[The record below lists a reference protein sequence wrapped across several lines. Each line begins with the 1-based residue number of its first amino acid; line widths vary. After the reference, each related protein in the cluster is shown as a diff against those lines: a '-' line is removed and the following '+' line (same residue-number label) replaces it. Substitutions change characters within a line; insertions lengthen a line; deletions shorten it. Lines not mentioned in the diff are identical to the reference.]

1 MAPLLRDRSQAQAE
15 RVMEREYEQL
25 RRPTVTALR
34 ARLAGQ
40 RIRFDDADLDA
51 FYNQAWHGLYE
62 QLVRGE
68 QVENHAGF
76 LVQAAYR
83 RSIDELRRQHPDRQ
97 AADVDP
103 DLTPQDVD
111 LAQTLDD
118 RRRLTGLMEGMR
130 DRLSERECQAA
141 ALCYLHGYSRPEAA
155 EALGLAPK
163 RMEKLMDGVS
173 QKIGGLVEEL
183 ESGSWCESRSSL
195 MKAYAFGVLDTEGER
210 YQLARAHL
218 SECSACRRYVR
229 NLRGMGAIVPP
240 VVLPLAA
247 LSALGIGGAA
257 AGAASSGSGSG
268 GGAGAGAG
276 AGASAG
282 GGFGGFA
289 TGWVVAAAATVAV
302 AGGVGAFAVIN
313 SSGGDGGGGAAAPAA
328 RTAAPAKAASSG
340 AGSSSSSAGSGS
352 GSATSSSAQKSSSK
366 SSSSSAAGNSGG
378 GNSGGGG
385 GGNSGGGNGGG
396 GSGTTNTPSTTPAA
410 TQPSTPATT
419 TPAAQPQSQPTT
431 TQAAPADQPPTDDGE
446 QEFGFER

>member
-1 MAPLLRDRSQAQAE
+1 MAPLLRDRSATQVE

-25 RRPTVTALR
+25 RRPTVAAVR

-40 RIRFDDADLDA
+40 RIRFDDTDLDA

-97 AADVDP
+97 ADDVDP
-103 DLTPQDVD
+103 DVTSQEVD

-155 EALGLAPK
+155 QALGLAPK

-173 QKIGGLVEEL
+173 QKIGGLVEEID
-183 ESGSWCESRSSL
+183 SGSWCESRSSL

-229 NLRGMGAIVPP
+229 SLRGIGAIVPP

-257 AGAASSGSGSG
+257 AGGAASSGSGSSAGG

-276 AGASAG
+276 AGAG

-289 TGWVVAAAATVAV
+289 TGWVVAAVAGVAV
-302 AGGVGAFAVIN
+302 AGSVGAFAVIN
-313 SSGGDGGGGAAAPAA
+313 SSGGDGGGNAAAPAA
-328 RTAAPAKAASSG
+328 QTTPPAKPASSG
-340 AGSSSSSAGSGS
+340 GGSGS
-352 GSATSSSAQKSSSK
+352 GSSSSGSGSGSGKSASSQKSSSK
-366 SSSSSAAGNSGG
+366 GSSPSPGNSGNSGG
-378 GNSGGGG
+378 GNSGGG
-385 GGNSGGGNGGG
+385 
-396 GSGTTNTPSTTPAA
+396 SGTTTPAA
-410 TQPSTPATT
+410 TQPATPVTSTPVST
-419 TPAAQPQSQPTT
+419 PQSQPTT
-431 TQAAPADQPPTDDGE
+431 TTTAPAAPTDDGE

>member
-1 MAPLLRDRSQAQAE
+1 MAPLLHDRSATQAE

-25 RRPTVTALR
+25 RRPTLAAVR

-40 RIRFDDADLDA
+40 RLRFDDADLDA

-68 QVENHAGF
+68 QVENRAGF

-97 AADVDP
+97 APDVDP
-103 DLTPQDVD
+103 DATQQEVD

-155 EALGLAPK
+155 QALGLAPK

-173 QKIGGLVEEL
+173 QKIGGLVEEID
-183 ESGSWCESRSSL
+183 SGSWCESRSSL

-229 NLRGMGAIVPP
+229 SLRGMGAIVPP

-257 AGAASSGSGSG
+257 AGGGASSGSGSG
-268 GGAGAGAG
+268 GGAGAGGAG
-276 AGASAG
+276 AGAG

-289 TGWVVAAAATVAV
+289 TGWVVAAAAGVAV
-302 AGGVGAFAVIN
+302 AGSVGAFAVIS
-313 SSGGDGGGGAAAPAA
+313 SSGGGGGNAAAPAA
-328 RTAAPAKAASSG
+328 QTAPPKPASS
-340 AGSSSSSAGSGS
+340 GSSSSGSSSSGSGS
-352 GSATSSSAQKSSSK
+352 GSGTAPSAKKPSTKGSTP
-366 SSSSSAAGNSGG
+366 SAAGNSA
-378 GNSGGGG
+378 
-385 GGNSGGGNGGG
+385 NSGGGNGGG
-396 GSGTTNTPSTTPAA
+396 GSGAASPQSTAPAA
-410 TQPSTPATT
+410 TQPSPPVTT
-419 TPAAQPQSQPTT
+419 TPVSAPQSQPTT
-431 TQAAPADQPPTDDGE
+431 TTTAPADAAPTNDGE

>member
-1 MAPLLRDRSQAQAE
+1 MAPLLRDRSATQVE

-25 RRPTVTALR
+25 RRPTVAAVR

-40 RIRFDDADLDA
+40 RIRFDDTDLDA

-97 AADVDP
+97 ADDVDP
-103 DLTPQDVD
+103 DVTSQEVD

-155 EALGLAPK
+155 QALGLAPK

-173 QKIGGLVEEL
+173 QKIGGLVEEID
-183 ESGSWCESRSSL
+183 SGSWCESRSSL

-229 NLRGMGAIVPP
+229 SLRGIGAIVPP

-257 AGAASSGSGSG
+257 AGGAASSGSGSSAGG

-276 AGASAG
+276 AGAG

-289 TGWVVAAAATVAV
+289 TGWVVAAVAGVAV
-302 AGGVGAFAVIN
+302 AGSVGAFAVIN
-313 SSGGDGGGGAAAPAA
+313 SSGGDGGGNAAAPAA
-328 RTAAPAKAASSG
+328 QTTPPAKPASSG
-340 AGSSSSSAGSGS
+340 GGSGS
-352 GSATSSSAQKSSSK
+352 GSSSSGSGSGSGKSASSQKSSSK
-366 SSSSSAAGNSGG
+366 GSSPSPGNSGNSGG
-378 GNSGGGG
+378 GNSGGG
-385 GGNSGGGNGGG
+385 
-396 GSGTTNTPSTTPAA
+396 SGTTTPAA
-410 TQPSTPATT
+410 TQPATPVTSTPVST
-419 TPAAQPQSQPTT
+419 PQSQPTT
-431 TQAAPADQPPTDDGE
+431 TTTAPADAAPTDDGE